1 MMNTTP
7 GSSTAPAAVA
17 TSAAHP
23 IVRLRAQLNERA
35 GELKLA
41 LPSHMAVERFTRAVL
56 TACTRNPDLYT
67 VDRKSLLLACQQAAQ
82 DGLLPDG
89 REGVIV
95 PYKDNN
101 QRSPTRGQ
109 WIAQWQPMIGGLLKR
124 FRNSGQFL
132 SVTANVVRE
141 SDPFE
146 YWIDENGEHLRHTPG
161 DVGPYVKA
169 YAIAKTRDGGTMI
182 KVMSKAEID
191 RRRAVSKAK
200 DGPMWREWWDEAAM
214 KTVLRN
220 LSKRLPSS
228 ADLDELMRRDDEDD
242 AFEARPA
249 MPGASPPT
257 ADAPREPQAEIVE
270 LERIADPDTDLPGAE
285 DVRGILNDEPPAD
298 DMVGAGD
305 VERAFAE
312 GADARRAG
320 SARRAVPG
328 PYREPDASHLAKA
341 WLNGWDQAERSR

>member
-1 MMNTTP
+1 MLEQREEELRRALPAHIPVDRFKRIVLTTC
-7 GSSTAPAAVA
+7 
-17 TSAAHP
+17 
-23 IVRLRAQLNERA
+23 QLNP
-35 GELKLA
+35 EL
-41 LPSHMAVERFTRAVL
+41 V
-56 TACTRNPDLYT
+56 T
-67 VDRKSLLLACQQAAQ
+67 VDRQSLWIACMRAAQ

-89 REGVIV
+89 RDGVILA
-95 PYKDNN
+95 YKDNN
-101 QRSPTRGQ
+101 QRSRTFGQ
-109 WIAQWQPMIGGLLKR
+109 ITAQWQPMVSGFLKR

-132 SVTANVVRE
+132 SITANVVRE

-169 YAIAKTRDGGTMI
+169 YAMAKTKDGGTMI

-242 AFEARPA
+242 AFEVRPA
-249 MPGASPPT
+249 TPAAAPSTGDTEAS
-257 ADAPREPQAEIVE
+257 EPQTEIVE
-270 LERIADPDTDLPGAE
+270 LERIADPETERDSDLPGAE
-285 DVRGILNDEPPAD
+285 DVRGILNDDPPTS
-298 DMVGAGD
+298 AGD

-320 SARRAVPG
+320 FARRAVPG
-328 PYREPDASHLAKA
+328 PYRKADAGHLARA
-341 WLNGWDQAERSR
+341 WLNGWDQAEQR

>member
-1 MMNTTP
+1 MLEQREEELRRALPAHIPVDRFKRIVLTTC
-7 GSSTAPAAVA
+7 
-17 TSAAHP
+17 
-23 IVRLRAQLNERA
+23 QLNP
-35 GELKLA
+35 EL
-41 LPSHMAVERFTRAVL
+41 V
-56 TACTRNPDLYT
+56 T
-67 VDRKSLLLACQQAAQ
+67 VDRQSLWIACMRAAQ

-89 REGVIV
+89 RDGVILA
-95 PYKDNN
+95 YKDNN
-101 QRSPTRGQ
+101 QRSRTFGQ
-109 WIAQWQPMIGGLLKR
+109 ITAQWQPMVSGFLKR

-132 SVTANVVRE
+132 SITANVVRE

-169 YAIAKTRDGGTMI
+169 YAMAKTKDGGTMI

-242 AFEARPA
+242 AFEVRPA
-249 MPGASPPT
+249 TPAAAPSTGDTEAS
-257 ADAPREPQAEIVE
+257 EPQTEIVE
-270 LERIADPDTDLPGAE
+270 LERIADPETERDSDLPGAE
-285 DVRGILNDEPPAD
+285 DVRGRDGGILNDEPAQRASAD
-298 DMVGAGD
+298 DRVGAGD

-320 SARRAVPG
+320 SPRRAVPG
-328 PYREPDASHLAKA
+328 PYREAEARHLARA
-341 WLNGWDQAERSR
+341 WLNGWDNAEQRS